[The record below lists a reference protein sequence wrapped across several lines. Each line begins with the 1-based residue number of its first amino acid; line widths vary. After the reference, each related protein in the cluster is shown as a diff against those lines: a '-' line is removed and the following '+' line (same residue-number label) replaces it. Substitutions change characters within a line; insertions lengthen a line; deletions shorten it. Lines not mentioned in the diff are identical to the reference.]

1 MERCEL
7 YNLSTHIRKK
17 MRGRITL
24 LYDCFSCDV
33 CDREHGIKYVTGEK
47 KETFINKSDVPL
59 I

>member
-1 MERCEL
+1 
-7 YNLSTHIRKK
+7 

-33 CDREHGIKYVTGEK
+33 CDGEHGIKYVTGK
-47 KETFINKSDVPL
+47 KTHNIFNESDLFL